1 MELKIARRGS
11 GCSVFDRLGTPNNSD
26 TNRNR
31 NSVGSVVCIFWRNGR
46 CRKNPCRFLHSVS
59 ENETEAKSP
68 VNYGSGG
75 VQIQIEGVRNGSE
88 HNPCPRKKLANNTWA
103 LSKYP
108 IVKNVVEVVASESEQ
123 LYCPRKRPHC
133 VVTDKTLVL
142 SKYPVVEDEVEV
154 VASESEH
161 LFPLRKRPHC
171 EVTENTLVLSK
182 SPVPDH
188 EDCPHPRKKP
198 QVPDHN
204 KSEDE
209 LQNVVAAKSEEEND
223 VPNNSLPTVA
233 NNPSSEDEDVT
244 PSKSLGTFV
253 EPNNS
258 LPNIANNPS
267 SEDEDVTPCKS
278 LGTFVEPNNSLPTVA
293 NNPSSEDEDVTPSKS
308 LRTFVEANNSL
319 PTVAN
324 NNSNNS
330 SSEEEDITPSR
341 SLEIFVEPNNLLPT
355 VANNN
360 STSKDEIV
368 TPSKPL
374 ETVCQF
380 WVHGNCAQGDQ
391 CQYLHS
397 WFRADGLGILANL
410 QGHNKAVTGIA
421 LPENSNKL
429 YSGSR
434 DGTFRVWDCD
444 TGLCV
449 RVNDLGTEVGSL
461 ICRGIWVFVGMTNVV
476 KAWNTES
483 GVEYNLDGPVGQVYA
498 LETTDDV
505 LFAGGQDGVIKAWK
519 GSYDNPAFHLV
530 ASLKGHTGAV
540 LSLVVGCNNKRLYSS
555 SKDHT
560 IRVWDNETFQCIETL
575 SGHTDIV
582 TALICC
588 NNYLLSSSLDRTI
601 KVWALGKEG
610 NLEVVYTRAE
620 EHGVLALSGMTLAD
634 NKHILFCSYNDNSVQ
649 LYELPSFTDRGRL
662 FAKQEVKAIQIGPS
676 GLGLFFTGDETGLV
690 TVWKWLEELQNRK

>member
-1 MELKIARRGS
+1 MEFKIARRGS
-11 GCSVFDRLGTPNNSD
+11 GCSVFDRLGTPNNRG
-26 TNRNR
+26 TNR

-59 ENETEAKSP
+59 ENESEAKRP

-88 HNPCPRKKLANNTWA
+88 HNPCPRKKLTNNTWV

-108 IVKNVVEVVASESEQ
+108 IVKNVVEVVASESEH

-133 VVTDKTLVL
+133 VVADKTLVL
-142 SKYPVVEDEVEV
+142 SKYPVVKDEVEV

-161 LFPLRKRPHC
+161 LFPPRKRPHC
-171 EVTENTLVLSK
+171 VVTENTLVLNK

-188 EDCPHPRKKP
+188 EDCPRPTKKP

-223 VPNNSLPTVA
+223 VPNNSLPTIA

-244 PSKSLGTFV
+244 PSESLGTFV
-253 EPNNS
+253 EP
-258 LPNIANNPS
+258 
-267 SEDEDVTPCKS
+267 
-278 LGTFVEPNNSLPTVA
+278 
-293 NNPSSEDEDVTPSKS
+293 
-308 LRTFVEANNSL
+308 NNSL

-330 SSEEEDITPSR
+330 SSEEEDITPSK

-360 STSKDEIV
+360 SSSKDEIV
-368 TPSKPL
+368 TPSKSL
-374 ETVCQF
+374 ETICQF

-434 DGTFRVWDCD
+434 DGTIRVWECD

-449 RVNDLGTEVGSL
+449 HVNDLGTEVGSL
-461 ICRGIWVFVGMTNVV
+461 ICKGIWVFVGMTNVV

-483 GVEYNLDGPVGQVYA
+483 GAEYNLDGPVGQVYA

-540 LSLVVGCNNKRLYSS
+540 LSLVVGCNSKRLYSS

-560 IRVWDNETFQCIETL
+560 IRVWDNETFQCIEML

-610 NLEVVYTRAE
+610 NLEVVYTRTE

-634 NKHILFCSYNDNSVQ
+634 NKHILFCSYSDNSVQ

-676 GLGLFFTGDETGLV
+676 RLGLFFTGDGTGLV
-690 TVWKWLEELQNRK
+690 TVWKWLEELQNRE

>member
-11 GCSVFDRLGTPNNSD
+11 GCSVFDRLGTPNNRD
-26 TNRNR
+26 TNR

-59 ENETEAKSP
+59 ENETEAKRP

-88 HNPCPRKKLANNTWA
+88 HNPCPRKKLANNTWV

-108 IVKNVVEVVASESEQ
+108 IVKNVVEVVASECEH

-154 VASESEH
+154 AASESEP
-161 LFPLRKRPHC
+161 LFPPRKRPHC
-171 EVTENTLVLSK
+171 VVTENTLVLSK

-188 EDCPHPRKKP
+188 EDCPRPRKKP

-258 LPNIANNPS
+258 LP
-267 SEDEDVTPCKS
+267 
-278 LGTFVEPNNSLPTVA
+278 TVA
-293 NNPSSEDEDVTPSKS
+293 N
-308 LRTFVEANNSL
+308 
-319 PTVAN
+319 
-324 NNSNNS
+324 NNS
-330 SSEEEDITPSR
+330 SSEEEDITPSK

-360 STSKDEIV
+360 SSSKDEIV
-368 TPSKPL
+368 TPSKSL

-410 QGHNKAVTGIA
+410 QGHNKVPLLFSLLFYIDIISFDCS
-421 LPENSNKL
+421 LL
-429 YSGSR
+429 Y
-434 DGTFRVWDCD
+434 
-444 TGLCV
+444 
-449 RVNDLGTEVGSL
+449 
-461 ICRGIWVFVGMTNVV
+461 
-476 KAWNTES
+476 
-483 GVEYNLDGPVGQVYA
+483 Q
-498 LETTDDV
+498 
-505 LFAGGQDGVIKAWK
+505 
-519 GSYDNPAFHLV
+519 
-530 ASLKGHTGAV
+530 
-540 LSLVVGCNNKRLYSS
+540 RL
-555 SKDHT
+555 
-560 IRVWDNETFQCIETL
+560 
-575 SGHTDIV
+575 
-582 TALICC
+582 
-588 NNYLLSSSLDRTI
+588 
-601 KVWALGKEG
+601 
-610 NLEVVYTRAE
+610 
-620 EHGVLALSGMTLAD
+620 
-634 NKHILFCSYNDNSVQ
+634 
-649 LYELPSFTDRGRL
+649 
-662 FAKQEVKAIQIGPS
+662 
-676 GLGLFFTGDETGLV
+676 
-690 TVWKWLEELQNRK
+690 